1 MSQITT
7 RFQLQRKDF
16 QLDVSFTL
24 PDRGVTALFGAS
36 GSGKTTILRCM
47 AGLEKP
53 DQGFFQLGDTL
64 WQDEHHFTP
73 THERDIGYVFQDA
86 NLFPHLSVADNLQ
99 YGIKRIPFSQRKI
112 AFNDAVNLLGL
123 SELLHRKPPQ
133 LSGGQRQRVGIA
145 RALLT
150 SPKLLLM
157 DEPLA
162 SLDLQSKMEILP
174 YLEKLHQELEM
185 PVVYVTHSP
194 DEVVRISDHMIL
206 LQHGQMQAQGDVHEL
221 MTRMDLPLAKFD
233 EACAVIEGRI
243 KLHEP
248 DYHLTHLEIPGGT
261 LATSFKDLPIG
272 HSVRVRILA
281 KDVSLAIL
289 PSQQTSIS
297 NILPARVL
305 EIEPASDPAQVIV
318 QLDLGGAKLLSRV
331 TKRSIDQLQIKTNT
345 ILYAQVKSVALMR

>member
-1 MSQITT
+1 MSEITT
-7 RFQLQRKDF
+7 QFQLLRKDF

-53 DQGFFQLGDTL
+53 DRGFFKLGETV
-64 WQDEHHFTP
+64 WQDEQHFTP
-73 THERDIGYVFQDA
+73 PHERDVGYVFQDA
-86 NLFPHLSVADNLQ
+86 NLFPHLTVAHNLQ
-99 YGIKRIPFSQRKI
+99 YGLKRIPAPQRKI
-112 AFNDAVNLLGL
+112 AFDDAVNLLGL
-123 SELLHRKPPQ
+123 SELLHRKPAQ

-150 SPKLLLM
+150 SPRLLLM

-162 SLDLQSKMEILP
+162 SLDLQSKTEILP
-174 YLEKLHQELEM
+174 YLETLHQELEM

-194 DEVVRISDHMIL
+194 DEVVRIADHMIL
-206 LQHGQMQAQGDVHEL
+206 LSDGQLDAQGNVHEL

-233 EACAVIEGRI
+233 EACAVIEGKV

-248 DYHLTHLEIPGGT
+248 QYHLTHLDIPGGT
-261 LATSFKDLPIG
+261 LATSYKDLPIG
-272 HSVRVRILA
+272 HPVRVRILA
-281 KDVSLAIL
+281 KDVSLAIV

-305 EIEPASDPAQVIV
+305 MIESAPDPAQVIV

-331 TKRSIDQLQIKTNT
+331 TKRSIEQLHIKIDT